1 LRAIRVTEFGGPEK
15 MRLEEVP
22 DLQPGRGEIVVAIR
36 AAGVNP
42 VDTYIRSGVHAR
54 KPALPF
60 TPGLDGA
67 GTVLRLGEGVSGFS
81 VGDRVYVG
89 DSLSGTYAE
98 QALCE
103 VGQVH
108 KLPENIDFSE
118 GATIGIAY
126 ATAQYALIDVA
137 QARSGETLLVHG
149 GSGGVG
155 TASVQIGKAHGMK
168 VIATAGSERGLK
180 LLREQGADHV
190 VNHNGATYQDEIMAY
205 TGGRGVDVIM
215 EMLANKNLGND
226 LRLLARHGRVAII
239 GSRGTVEVNPRDAML
254 RNAAIL
260 GVFLFIVEPEKMA
273 EIHSGLYPR
282 LRDGTLKPIVG
293 ERMPL
298 SDAIRAHV
306 KVLEPGA
313 YGKIVL
319 TT

>member
-1 LRAIRVTEFGGPEK
+1 
-15 MRLEEVP
+15 MRLEEVSN
-22 DLQPGRGEIVVAIR
+22 LQPGSGEVVVAIS

-42 VDTYIRSGVHAR
+42 ADTYIRSGVHAR

-67 GTVLRLGEGVSGFS
+67 GTVLKVGEGVSGFS

-103 VGQVH
+103 AGQVH
-108 KLPENIDFSE
+108 LLPENVGLEE
-118 GATIGIAY
+118 GAAIGVAY
-126 ATAQYALIDVA
+126 ATAYYALMQVA
-137 QARSGETLLVHG
+137 RAMTNETVLVHG
-149 GSGGVG
+149 GSGSVG
-155 TASVQIGKAHGMK
+155 TASIQIAKAHGMT
-168 VIATAGSERGLK
+168 VIATAGTERG
-180 LLREQGADHV
+180 RELVSMQGADYV
-190 VNHNGATYQDEIMAY
+190 VDHNDPNYQKTILAH
-205 TGGRGVDVIM
+205 TSGRGVDVIL

-226 LRLLARHGRVAII
+226 LRLLARNGRVAII
-239 GSRGTVEVNPRDAML
+239 GSRGPVEVNPRDAML

-260 GVFLFIVEPEKMA
+260 GVFLFNVGPGEMTG
-273 EIHSGLYPR
+273 IHAALYEGLR
-282 LRDGTLKPIVG
+282 NGTLKPVVG

-298 SDAIRAHV
+298 GDAIRAHE